1 MTATS
6 EKPLVLSAETA
17 ADLMCAEVASLPK
30 HSSFPEAIAFFIDR
44 NVTVAPVVGDR
55 GETVGVLSVTDLL
68 IHVRQSAASHQIVPA
83 TVESLMTPTI
93 FSVAPET
100 PAEHVI
106 ADMIRS
112 KVHHL
117 FVADPDGR
125 IHGVVSTCD
134 LLKHLSRD
142 E

>member
-6 EKPLVLSAETA
+6 EKPLVLCAETA
-17 ADLMCAEVASLPK
+17 AELMCPNVAVLPR
-30 HSSFPEAIAFFIDR
+30 HLSFPEAIGFFIDH

-68 IHVRQSAASHQIVPA
+68 IHVRQSAASHKIVPA
-83 TVESLMTPTI
+83 TAESLMTPTI
-93 FSVAPET
+93 FSVSPDT
-100 PAEHVI
+100 PAEEVI

-117 FVADPDGR
+117 FVADRDGQ
-125 IHGVVSTCD
+125 IHGVVNTCD
-134 LLKHLSRD
+134 LLRFLR
-142 E
+142 